1 MNLKAV
7 LELLINYLPHIRI
20 EKSGGDIKGQFL
32 NAYFRNGNIEH
43 TILGS
48 DTSIIGQT
56 TVVEQCFSYI
66 FNSLLLI
73 WFDIMY
79 VDPITSRLQF
89 FIMISA
95 SKDLKEKRNTVA
107 DLYNWIANKGCNI
120 NIFQDIVKK
129 YKKLSLSFYADRSS
143 ISDSQIN
150 LDKNISHEIDEI
162 VDEII
167 DSYKLYSHKVPYNI
181 IYNAIETRVHYII
194 SKQPADDKISNKD
207 FITACIINRLM
218 FSDRKWRNLY
228 MYEIPNIGGQSIG
241 RFSITSE
248 QNINELDQILLQTF
262 CFILLSPFIQEYLNN
277 IRLQEIQQ
285 EATKSAKSAIMSRN
299 MSHNLGSHV
308 MAYLKQK
315 LGSVADILKEE
326 NRVLANLEIKHIDQM
341 LETHGIK
348 TSELELPFLVGLG
361 RFIGYLQER
370 QDYIATVA
378 TDYIPYGAPVNMKDA
393 IYDELNPDLRY
404 MRHHSNGD
412 KSQNRP
418 ANILMNY
425 IAKSEGLSRENL
437 EKRQS
442 GSSPTFN
449 TINDIR
455 FGFVAYCD
463 EKPLFFGINPDNCN
477 SDNEAL
483 FIMRK
488 VNFSLPGGLVGRQ
501 AVFSIVENIIRN
513 AAKHGNRSAEQ
524 NLDLIF
530 DVIDGADVVAK
541 KEEITTQRL
550 SETSQELFC
559 RANRNDVESL
569 YIITLTD
576 NLLITK
582 QKVRDITNK
591 GLAEEYIDDDGKM
604 KTGNKGIKEMRISAA
619 WIRRQTDENKYLK
632 MDDESAPGSKLAPLL
647 LAEWVNP
654 TLGES
659 LLLNNSESDTSGMEN
674 EKGHLRYI
682 FCLPKNRF
690 AAVILDEKQDPR
702 MWNKLHKMAPN
713 DWTIYEGEKAIDDF
727 CKNDNKS
734 FDFIIVADDSI
745 RRKIL
750 PHASNRVVIWD
761 NNIVLSDKNL
771 ENEVKERIYAL
782 YTGIRKNDTPIYIW
796 DNKSFESHGKEKIAP
811 GIKLCSSEEYQDDA
825 LYAYRTHHSTETDF
839 QAYWKEK
846 QNKYKNLI
854 CVDAV
859 TGDNSSDRLVRREV
873 LDTRWYY
880 MHLYAM
886 RKRVAVFDERIFRI
900 IHDVEETAFIKG
912 REDVIEYLEELDN
925 LPEGD
930 LESFKDKVLPIFNF
944 QESVQVIH
952 AETKKEIQELLLRKK
967 VSFIPLD
974 GFSMQTIFQSD
985 RGVDVFTIIR
995 EAPFRFSIVGCIC
1008 CKYKDEAHP
1017 YVCTFDKIGTLS
1029 IVNSEYKIEFINK
1042 EFMNRYDY
1050 ITIHQGILDKI
1061 YEGMDIKHDDKAK
1074 TQVTECIY
1082 TGFMQNPEKID
1093 FVDNNTECQFLPRFI
1108 IHSGRAK
1115 PTHEDMPQHQ
1125 PFIQY
1130 AAIENGIKDCKYSL
1144 IELLDYARYE

>member
-1 MNLKAV
+1 M
-7 LELLINYLPHIRI
+7 
-20 EKSGGDIKGQFL
+20 
-32 NAYFRNGNIEH
+32 
-43 TILGS
+43 
-48 DTSIIGQT
+48 
-56 TVVEQCFSYI
+56 
-66 FNSLLLI
+66 
-73 WFDIMY
+73 
-79 VDPITSRLQF
+79 
-89 FIMISA
+89 
-95 SKDLKEKRNTVA
+95 
-107 DLYNWIANKGCNI
+107 
-120 NIFQDIVKK
+120 
-129 YKKLSLSFYADRSS
+129 
-143 ISDSQIN
+143 
-150 LDKNISHEIDEI
+150 
-162 VDEII
+162 
-167 DSYKLYSHKVPYNI
+167 
-181 IYNAIETRVHYII
+181 
-194 SKQPADDKISNKD
+194 
-207 FITACIINRLM
+207 
-218 FSDRKWRNLY
+218 
-228 MYEIPNIGGQSIG
+228 
-241 RFSITSE
+241 
-248 QNINELDQILLQTF
+248 
-262 CFILLSPFIQEYLNN
+262 
-277 IRLQEIQQ
+277 
-285 EATKSAKSAIMSRN
+285 
-299 MSHNLGSHV
+299 
-308 MAYLKQK
+308 
-315 LGSVADILKEE
+315 
-326 NRVLANLEIKHIDQM
+326 
-341 LETHGIK
+341 
-348 TSELELPFLVGLG
+348 
-361 RFIGYLQER
+361 
-370 QDYIATVA
+370 
-378 TDYIPYGAPVNMKDA
+378 
-393 IYDELNPDLRY
+393 
-404 MRHHSNGD
+404 
-412 KSQNRP
+412 
-418 ANILMNY
+418 
-425 IAKSEGLSRENL
+425 
-437 EKRQS
+437 
-442 GSSPTFN
+442 
-449 TINDIR
+449 
-455 FGFVAYCD
+455 
-463 EKPLFFGINPDNCN
+463 FFGINPDNCD

-483 FIMRK
+483 SIMRK

-513 AAKHGNRSAEQ
+513 AAKHGNRNAGQ

-541 KEEITTQRL
+541 KEEITTRRL
-550 SETSQELFC
+550 SKTSQELFC
-559 RANRNDVESL
+559 KANRNDVESL

-582 QKVRDITNK
+582 QKVWNITNK
-591 GLAEEYIDDDGKM
+591 GLVEDYIDAEGKM

-619 WIRRQTDENKYLK
+619 WIRRQTDENMYLK
-632 MDDESAPGSKLAPLL
+632 MNGESAPGSKLAPLL

-654 TLGES
+654 TSGES
-659 LLLNNSESDTSGMEN
+659 LFLNNSESDTPGMEN

-690 AAVILDEKQDPR
+690 AAVILNEKQDSR
-702 MWNKLHKMAPN
+702 MWNKLHNMAPN

-873 LDTRWYY
+873 LNTRWYY

-900 IHDVEETAFIKG
+900 IHDVDETAFIKG
-912 REDVIEYLEELDN
+912 REDVIEYLEELN
-925 LPEGD
+925 KISEGD
-930 LESFKDKVLPIFNF
+930 LQSFKEKIKSILNYR
-944 QESVQVIH
+944 EKRRLRLAKTKSEVQ
-952 AETKKEIQELLLRKK
+952 TLLLSQKI
-967 VSFIPLD
+967 SLTSLE
-974 GFSMQTIFQSD
+974 GSSLQTIFQSG
-985 RGVDVFTIIR
+985 RGIDVFTIIR
-995 EAPFRFSIVGCIC
+995 EAPFKFCIMGCIC
-1008 CKYKDEAHP
+1008 CKYEDENHP

-1029 IVNSEYKIEFINK
+1029 VIDSEYKIEFINK

-1061 YEGMDIKHDDKAK
+1061 YEGMDIKHDDNAK

-1082 TGFMQNPEKID
+1082 TGFMQNPEEVNFI
-1093 FVDNNTECQFLPRFI
+1093 DNNTGCQFLPRFI

>member
-1 MNLKAV
+1 MNNISTSVKDKLLAYFWISLV
-7 LELLINYLPHIRI
+7 LDDSASGRLDTSNINYQICSEDHDAIRFWENTQYLIYQATNYRASLMEVLYNKLKHKRSLHFASTVGTSFDVKRKIINNELHIKIIIPENKIYDDEKLEYANHDNCDLITINNLISNGYDFAETMPANNGLGQTII
-20 EKSGGDIKGQFL
+20 EYAKQIAQILRHDIIQLHDEEYTSLYELILISLSYTYPTKLYPTKIFSALLYRYQQDDNTEISNGGLFL
-32 NAYFRNGNIEH
+32 IWHPKVQVDNIE
-43 TILGS
+43 T
-48 DTSIIGQT
+48 
-56 TVVEQCFSYI
+56 YI
-66 FNSLLLI
+66 ASSLDFEKLRTKVSQ
-73 WFDIMY
+73 Y
-79 VDPITSRLQF
+79 CGNKITSAL
-89 FIMISA
+89 
-95 SKDLKEKRNTVA
+95 
-107 DLYNWIANKGCNI
+107 
-120 NIFQDIVKK
+120 
-129 YKKLSLSFYADRSS
+129 LSLARKKIY
-143 ISDSQIN
+143 
-150 LDKNISHEIDEI
+150 ET
-162 VDEII
+162 
-167 DSYKLYSHKVPYNI
+167 KL
-181 IYNAIETRVHYII
+181 
-194 SKQPADDKISNKD
+194 
-207 FITACIINRLM
+207 
-218 FSDRKWRNLY
+218 
-228 MYEIPNIGGQSIG
+228 
-241 RFSITSE
+241 
-248 QNINELDQILLQTF
+248 
-262 CFILLSPFIQEYLNN
+262 
-277 IRLQEIQQ
+277 

-659 LLLNNSESDTSGMEN
+659 LLLNNSESDTSRMEN

-873 LDTRWYY
+873 LNTRWYY

-900 IHDVEETAFIKG
+900 IHDVDETAFIKG